1 MEKNQKQIM
10 KVLKDMGYIPEID
23 ADGDICIYLEMKHF
37 YFFVAETE
45 DTKYVNLVLPQF
57 APIEEGQEVLALAT
71 CNLITRDMK
80 IVKTYIE
87 RTHDSISASCEFI
100 YPDEES
106 LKQNI
111 TTCLE
116 VMRVIKTLYRRKYK
130 ELSK

>member
-10 KVLKDMGYIPEID
+10 KVLKDMGYTPEID
-23 ADGDICIYLEMKHF
+23 EDGDIFLYLEMKHF
-37 YFFVAETE
+37 YFFVTETK
-45 DTKYVNLVLPQF
+45 DTKYVNLLLPQF
-57 APIEEGQEVLALAT
+57 APIEEGEEVLALAT

-87 RTHDSISASCEFI
+87 RTHDSISAYCEII
-100 YPDEES
+100 YTDEES

-111 TTCLE
+111 TTCME
-116 VMRVIKTLYRRKYK
+116 IMRVIKTLYRRKYK

>member
-10 KVLKDMGYIPEID
+10 KVLKDMGYTPEID
-23 ADGDICIYLEMKHF
+23 EDGDIFLYLEMKHF
-37 YFFVAETE
+37 YFFVTETK
-45 DTKYVNLVLPQF
+45 DTKYVNLLLPQF
-57 APIEEGQEVLALAT
+57 APIEEGEEVLALAT

-87 RTHDSISASCEFI
+87 RTHDSISAACEFI
-100 YPDEES
+100 YTDEES

-111 TTCLE
+111 TTCME
-116 VMRVIKTLYRRKYK
+116 IMRVIKTLYRRKYK